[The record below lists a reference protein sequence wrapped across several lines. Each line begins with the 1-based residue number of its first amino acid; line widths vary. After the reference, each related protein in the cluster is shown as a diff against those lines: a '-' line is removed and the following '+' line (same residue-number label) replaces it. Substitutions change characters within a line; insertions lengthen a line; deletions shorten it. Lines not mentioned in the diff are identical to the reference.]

1 MCCKAG
7 QCSKTSTTQDL
18 PHLDS
23 ADIIYD
29 KPNNMNICDKMESL
43 QYNAAPAING
53 AIRWSSKEKLYQELG
68 FEYLHSR
75 RWLRILCFFNR

>member
-43 QYNAAPAING
+43 QYNAAPAI
-53 AIRWSSKEKLYQELG
+53 
-68 FEYLHSR
+68 
-75 RWLRILCFFNR
+75 

>member
-1 MCCKAG
+1 MRCKAG

-29 KPNNMNICDKMESL
+29 KPNNMKFVIKWKVFNIILL
-43 QYNAAPAING
+43 QLLMVLLDGHQRKNCTKNWALNIYI
-53 AIRWSSKEKLYQELG
+53 QEDG
-68 FEYLHSR
+68 
-75 RWLRILCFFNR
+75 